1 MAHHKS
7 LEKLY
12 SDPRHPA
19 GFSNVDVLYRYAKPQ
34 GITRKEVKEFL
45 QSQEPYTL
53 HRKAR
58 KRFPRNRI
66 LVNEIDEQ
74 WEIDLADLPS
84 LTQQNEGYRYLFCCI
99 DVLSKYA
106 WVLALKRK
114 TGPVLVEALRKTI
127 DSSGR
132 KPRQIRA
139 DKGGE
144 FVNHQFKAF
153 CKEQDIHFFV
163 SQNETKA
170 AIVERFQR
178 TLKGY
183 MWRFFTK
190 SGSHRYIDKLDDF
203 VFAYNHRKHRSI
215 QHRPVDVTPFNSHKV
230 RKILYQKTSK
240 KNPKYKFAIGEKVR
254 ISKTKGIFE
263 KGYQQNWT
271 QEIFTIT
278 GRRARN
284 PPVYLLRDSQEE
296 ELVGTFYDFELQK
309 VIPPDFY
316 EIEKI
321 VKERGRGRSKEYLVK
336 WKGYPKSA
344 NSWISQSQMK

>member
-1 MAHHKS
+1 MAHHEA
-7 LEKLY
+7 LEKIY
-12 SDPRHPA
+12 RDPRHPA
-19 GFSNVDVLYRYAKPQ
+19 GYSNPTVLFHYARDN
-34 GITRKEVKEFL
+34 GITKKEVEEFL
-45 QSQEPYTL
+45 QKEESYTL
-53 HRKAR
+53 HRQSR
-58 KRFPRNRI
+58 KHFKRNRI
-66 LVNEIDEQ
+66 QVGDIDEQ

-84 LTQQNEGYRYLFCCI
+84 LTQQNEGYRYIFCCI

-153 CKEQDIHFFV
+153 CKEQGIHFFV

-190 SGSHRYIDKLDDF
+190 SGSHRYIDNLDDF

-215 QHRPVDVTPFNSHKV
+215 KHRPVDVTPLNSHKV
-230 RKILYQKTSK
+230 WKILYQKTSK
-240 KNPKYKFAIGEKVR
+240 KKPKYKFDIGEKVR
-254 ISKTKGIFE
+254 ISKTKCIFE
-263 KGYQQNWT
+263 KGYQQNLR
-271 QEIFTIT
+271 QEFFTIT
-278 GRRARN
+278 RR
-284 PPVYLLRDSQEE
+284 
-296 ELVGTFYDFELQK
+296 
-309 VIPPDFY
+309 
-316 EIEKI
+316 
-321 VKERGRGRSKEYLVK
+321 
-336 WKGYPKSA
+336 
-344 NSWISQSQMK
+344 M